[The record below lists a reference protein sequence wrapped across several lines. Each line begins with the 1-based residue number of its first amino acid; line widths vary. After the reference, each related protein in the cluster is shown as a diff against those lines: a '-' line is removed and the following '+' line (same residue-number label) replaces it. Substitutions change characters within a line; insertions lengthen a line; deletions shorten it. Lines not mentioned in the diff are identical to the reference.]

1 MKQELSAEVHTDVRA
16 FTTLKG
22 EWNYLLQKSGTNT
35 PFLTWEWQRTWWDRF
50 GAESQL
56 SIVSVRDEGDLVGLA
71 PFFSSSTSEN
81 HRTLQL
87 VGGIEVSDYL
97 DLLVVADN
105 RATEV
110 YTAIWQALTNDTPHS
125 WHVLDLHNIPA
136 SSPTLQ
142 TLPAIASAAGEFQI
156 TSEVEEVC
164 PVITLPSTWDQYLSL
179 LNKKQRHEV
188 RRKLRKAN
196 REATLSWYYAED
208 PDSLDHEVDDFI
220 SLHHKSGAH
229 KKTFMGQG
237 MQGFFRDI
245 AHAAFDA
252 KWLRLAFLVVN
263 DVKVASMFCFDFN
276 ENYLVYNS
284 GYDPNLYSSLS
295 TGIVLLAYCI
305 RDAVDSGR
313 RVFDFLRGEEEY
325 KYRFGGVRTEIH
337 NLRLDRRQS
346 DHV

>member
-1 MKQELSAEVHTDVRA
+1 MRELSTEVHTDARA
-16 FTTLKG
+16 FTGLKG
-22 EWNYLLQKSGTNT
+22 EWNNLLRKSGANT
-35 PFLTWEWQRTWWDRF
+35 LFLTWEWQRTWWDWF
-50 GAESQL
+50 GEESEL
-56 SIVSVRDEGDLVGLA
+56 CIVSVRDGGELVGLA
-71 PFFSSSTSEN
+71 PLFCPSVSEN
-81 HRTLQL
+81 PRTLQI

-97 DLLVVADN
+97 DLLVVADHREPN
-105 RATEV
+105 V
-110 YTAIWQALTNDTPHS
+110 YGAIWQALMDDMPFS
-125 WHVLDLHNIPA
+125 WHVLDLHNVPA

-142 TLPAIASAAGEFQI
+142 TLPAIASTAGEFQL
-156 TSEVEEVC
+156 TSEIEEIC

-179 LNKKQRHEV
+179 LSKKQRHEI
-188 RRKLRKAN
+188 RRKLRKAS
-196 REATLSWYYAED
+196 REAAVSWYYAED

-220 SLHHKSGAH
+220 SLHRKSGAH
-229 KKTFMGQG
+229 KKAFMGQG
-237 MQGFFRDI
+237 MQGFFHDV

-252 KWLRLAFLVVN
+252 NWLRLAFLVVN

-276 ENYLVYNS
+276 DTYLVYNS

-337 NLRLDRRQS
+337 NLRLVRRWS